1 MHRAVFL
8 DRDGVL
14 NRTDV
19 REGKPYAPKTFREFN
34 ILSGTC
40 TALSFLKKIGFL
52 LVVITNQP
60 DVGNG
65 RVRKKIVEKM
75 NVHLKTKLPIDL
87 IKVCY
92 HAQTDN
98 CDCRK
103 PKPKMILEA
112 AQELGII
119 LTKSYMIGDRE
130 YDIIGAKCHNL
141 KTIGVRYGYA
151 PNGELEASNP
161 NYIISQP
168 SEIINALTSLFFSKN
183 LLNSLV
189 FLISFFTSAK
199 ICKFLS
205 EFFLDKV

>member
-119 LTKSYMIGDRE
+119 LTQSYMIGDRAS
-130 YDIIGAKCHNL
+130 DISAGKMAGCTTFLIDHN
-141 KTIGVRYGYA
+141 YA
-151 PNGELEASNP
+151 EVLSDEPNFRVPSLEAAVK
-161 NYIISQP
+161 II
-168 SEIINALTSLFFSKN
+168 TSFN
-183 LLNSLV
+183 
-189 FLISFFTSAK
+189 
-199 ICKFLS
+199 
-205 EFFLDKV
+205 LDK